1 MKSKDLETD
10 LGEVYFNI
18 MDNYYNNRNIQEF
31 SPLSIKYSFTIFSCA
46 LLNLKHNMKHY
57 DNDSV
62 KSLVESFENK
72 WSNFKEVYNETV

>member
-1 MKSKDLETD
+1 MKSKDLEID
-10 LGEVYFNI
+10 LEEVYFNI

-31 SPLSIKYSFTIFSCA
+31 SPLSIKYSFAIFSCA
-46 LLNLKHNMKHY
+46 LLNLRHNMKHY